1 MSGEKG
7 GALGILVAKSLGTVG
22 HGRSQPAGPDLGL
35 TEVEQT
41 VFKAQS
47 RVSIDQTDVL
57 MGGLLQPFLG
67 SKTHRKGTVQ
77 CEAGT
82 DRPGLA
88 DEMRPGTAAEV
99 GSPEKEGWTI
109 CHRPPSELVPVAFTS
124 CGSRVRRDSQE
135 SVLRGMHP
143 SSCRF
148 NLPACEF
155 GLPFSPPN
163 PHQTI
168 YVFILSVQYVDA
180 DSLHGSIGEGPA
192 IIPSPSQLTAIKWS
206 QLLRTS
212 SVPTGSIFRDPSQSS
227 IAPKVGQRPN
237 LSVCWRWIKLDQ
249 GWLLRSG
256 QLGGFCIN
264 FHHASFFFPRCRRF
278 THTADC
284 IYSLHIQSHTYRMVV
299 MPTFRVSELG
309 HSVARMQSSQCDTS
323 PFPGGSSA
331 ARHLIHRRSGT
342 IIYGD
347 GMALMFHQPASQ
359 QID

>member
-22 HGRSQPAGPDLGL
+22 HGRSLPAGPDLGL

-99 GSPEKEGWTI
+99 GSPEKEEGWTI

-124 CGSRVRRDSQE
+124 CGSRVRRDT
-135 SVLRGMHP
+135 
-143 SSCRF
+143 
-148 NLPACEF
+148 CEF
-155 GLPFSPPN
+155 SLPFSPPN

-168 YVFILSVQYVDA
+168 YVFILSVQCD
-180 DSLHGSIGEGPA
+180 DPGELSCSLHGSIGEGPA
-192 IIPSPSQLTAIKWS
+192 IIPSPSELTAIKWS

-237 LSVCWRWIKLDQ
+237 LPAWGL
-249 GWLLRSG
+249 
-256 QLGGFCIN
+256 CIN

-278 THTADC
+278 THAADC

-309 HSVARMQSSQCDTS
+309 QFCRPNVSQMQSSQCDTS

-331 ARHLIHRRSGT
+331 ATRLIHRRSGT
-342 IIYGD
+342 ISYGD
-347 GMALMFHQPASQ
+347 GMALMFHQPASR
-359 QID
+359 